1 MRVAQK
7 PRILGASRCVIR
19 SAFALLVLAGC
30 GDTTVSKFS
39 EPPIVAI
46 ESPATGSTI
55 DEGVSIEMSG
65 RVVDKRYT
73 DSLDQER
80 AVWAVDGAK
89 VCEAAVF
96 DTNGLSTCAH
106 IFSAGPATVSL
117 TATNP
122 DGRTANAIS
131 ELTVNVNHA
140 PSAEITSPVNGT
152 EYYSNS
158 LTDFE
163 GFATDGEDLSELLT
177 VRWESS
183 IDGILPITAPPSGD
197 GKISGS
203 TTLTVGEHRLLLTI
217 TDTTGRTGT
226 DSTSIYVV
234 AGSRPDLEL
243 LSPVSGDL
251 ANYGDKVNFEAHV
264 TDAEDDPADLLF
276 SWTSS
281 IDGEF
286 RTDGAS
292 SSGDAGF
299 TYDGL
304 TNGTHTITVTVTDT
318 DGITARDSATLYVNT
333 LPSAPTVLISPDPA
347 GSDDDLAV
355 NITGPSVDG
364 EGDPITYSYLWY
376 QNGVVTTYISNPL
389 PRAATTRGEIW
400 TVEVAPNDGHGDGL
414 VGLDSISI
422 GNGPPSATGV
432 SISPATAYTDD
443 MLTAIVTGWSDPDG
457 DVEGYHYQWFKNG
470 APIAGATDPTLAGTY
485 FSKGDDVVVEATPWD
500 AADEGA
506 PLASGT
512 RTIQNSVPTTPG
524 VAVIPERPE
533 QDDGLECTIIAAST
547 DADGDAITYTYS
559 WTNNGSATGLAT
571 STVAASY
578 TSDGE
583 TWECTVTPADS
594 SGAGTAGVDSVVVND
609 YTAPDAPI
617 LTAIDEYRNETSA
630 VIYGTTEANVDVTLY
645 MVTSTGTSTDTTT
658 ASAAGS
664 FTFSEAL
671 TRGSS
676 YSVYAT
682 ATDSAGNTS
691 AVSNTLSTEV
701 CDPYDDYE
709 DSTGYGDSCTNPVI
723 DWATVA
729 DDGATTI
736 TLTGNILESSDEDWL
751 LVETSDSVGPGI
763 NYYRFHVEMT
773 HGTSTYGFAV
783 YEGGCTNAYLDCA
796 AGSSSDPEGSGYS
809 EYEYYAQDVGDGG
822 HTIPGETRYCYDGHG
837 EYNNCDDLSSDYY
850 IHVFRNTSS
859 YSCEYYELEITN
871 GTW

>member
-1 MRVAQK
+1 
-7 PRILGASRCVIR
+7 
-19 SAFALLVLAGC
+19 
-30 GDTTVSKFS
+30 
-39 EPPIVAI
+39 
-46 ESPATGSTI
+46 
-55 DEGVSIEMSG
+55 MSG

-80 AVWAVDGAK
+80 AVWAVNGAK
-89 VCEAAVF
+89 VCDGAVF
-96 DTNGLSTCAH
+96 DTNGLSSCDYVFT
-106 IFSAGPATVSL
+106 AGDASVSL

-122 DGRTANAIS
+122 DGRTANAVS

-140 PSAEITSPVNGT
+140 PTAEITSPEFGT

-158 LTDFE
+158 LTLFE
-163 GFATDGEDLSELLT
+163 GVVGDGEDLPEQLT
-177 VRWESS
+177 VVWESS
-183 IDGILPITAPPSGD
+183 LDGILPFSGAPSGD

-203 TTLTVGEHRLLLTI
+203 TTLSVGEHQLVLTV

-226 DSTSIYVV
+226 DTTSFNVV

-251 ANYGDKVNFEAHV
+251 ANYGDVVHFEAHV
-264 TDAEDDPADLLF
+264 SDAEDDPADLLF

-286 RTDGAS
+286 STEGAS

-304 TNGTHTITVTVTDT
+304 TNGTHTITVTVTDL

-333 LPSAPTVLISPDPA
+333 IPSAPTVLISPDPA

-355 NITGPSVDG
+355 NITSPSTDG

-376 QNGVVTTYISNPL
+376 QNGVVTAYISNPL

-400 TVEVAPNDGHGDGL
+400 TVEVTPNDGHGDGL
-414 VGLDSISI
+414 VGQDSISI
-422 GNGPPSATGV
+422 GNGAPSATGV
-432 SISPATAYTDD
+432 SISPATAYTSDT
-443 MLTAIVTGWSDPDG
+443 LSAVVTGWSDPDG

-470 APIAGATDPTLAGTY
+470 APIGGATDPTLAGTY

-500 AADEGA
+500 GTDEGT

-512 RTIQNSVPTTPG
+512 RTIQNSAPTAPG

-533 QDDGLECTIIAAST
+533 QDDGLECTIVTASV
-547 DADGDAITYTYS
+547 DADGDSVSYTYS
-559 WTNNGSATGLAT
+559 WTNNGSATGITT
-571 STVAASY
+571 STVSASY

-583 TWECTVTPADS
+583 TWECTVTPSD
-594 SGAGTAGVDSVVVND
+594 GTTTGTGGVDSVLVND

-617 LTAIDEYRNETSA
+617 LTAIDPYRNEASA
-630 VIYGTTEANVDVTLY
+630 VVYGTTEANADVTLY
-645 MVTSTGTSTDTTT
+645 MVTGTGTTTDTTT

-664 FTFSEAL
+664 FTFTEAL

-676 YSVYAT
+676 YTVYAT
-682 ATDSAGNTS
+682 ATDAAGNTS
-691 AVSNTLSTEV
+691 GVSNTLSTEV

-709 DSTGYGDSCTNPVI
+709 DSSGYGDSCTNPVI
-723 DWATVA
+723 DWSTVA

-736 TLTGNILESSDEDWL
+736 SVTGNILEGSDDDWL
-751 LVETSDSVGPGI
+751 LVQTSDSAGPGI

-773 HGTSTYGFAV
+773 HGTGIYGFAV
-783 YEGGCTNAYLDCA
+783 YEGGCASSYLDCA
-796 AGSSSDPEGSGYS
+796 AGTSSDPEGSGYT
-809 EYEYYAQDVGDGG
+809 EYEYYAEDVGDGS
-822 HTIPGETRYCYDGHG
+822 HSIPGETRYCYTGHG
-837 EYNNCDDLSSDYY
+837 DYNNCDDLSSDYY
-850 IHVFRNTSS
+850 IHVFRNSSS
-859 YSCEYYELEITN
+859 YSCAYYELEITN